1 MGGDRRSESGAVVR
15 VQTEYI
21 LFDMMLENFGF
32 VSPFQVSICDL
43 VGHCTPLTRRNVV
56 VVVHEM

>member
-32 VSPFQVSICDL
+32 VSPFQVSICDDQTSL
-43 VGHCTPLTRRNVV
+43 ATARP
-56 VVVHEM
+56 